1 MDFFDNEQVGKRLR
15 HLRCIMDISVSEMAD
30 SLGVTTGHFR
40 KWERGDHAISL
51 VGLDMLHRLY
61 GMDLNYLITGKVREQ
76 DFANAL
82 FEMSPEEFFFMMR
95 QILESTGK
103 EKSRESWRKRRRRCD
118 ANIYIPQ
125 EKYGILS
132 KRRKNYFVGYP

>member
-51 VGLDMLHRLY
+51 CMVS
-61 GMDLNYLITGKVREQ
+61 
-76 DFANAL
+76 F
-82 FEMSPEEFFFMMR
+82 
-95 QILESTGK
+95 
-103 EKSRESWRKRRRRCD
+103 
-118 ANIYIPQ
+118 
-125 EKYGILS
+125 
-132 KRRKNYFVGYP
+132 

>member
-40 KWERGDHAISL
+40 KWEIGDHAISL

-95 QILESTGK
+95 QILENCEEIYRERK
-103 EKSRESWRKRRRRCD
+103 EQK
-118 ANIYIPQ
+118 IV
-125 EKYGILS
+125 EKEEETM
-132 KRRKNYFVGYP
+132 

>member
-82 FEMSPEEFFFMMR
+82 FEMSPEE
-95 QILESTGK
+95 L
-103 EKSRESWRKRRRRCD
+103 
-118 ANIYIPQ
+118 
-125 EKYGILS
+125 
-132 KRRKNYFVGYP
+132 

>member
-95 QILESTGK
+95 QILENC
-103 EKSRESWRKRRRRCD
+103 EE
-118 ANIYIPQ
+118 IY
-125 EKYGILS
+125 
-132 KRRKNYFVGYP
+132 R

>member
-76 DFANAL
+76 DFANA
-82 FEMSPEEFFFMMR
+82 SHS
-95 QILESTGK
+95 ESA
-103 EKSRESWRKRRRRCD
+103 KSAVITVS
-118 ANIYIPQ
+118 
-125 EKYGILS
+125 YGIFS
-132 KRRKNYFVGYP
+132 SENSYP